1 MPSIITAT
9 ELRSVLGVSSALY
22 NDAYLNQ
29 IIDTAETV
37 ILPMLVTFKSP
48 IQKVS
53 LTDNVAIFTTL
64 GIHEFTEGQSVVI
77 TGCGT
82 PYNGTR
88 VVLADDLGEY
98 TFSASITN
106 ADILEANVIPSG
118 VATLS
123 GASTYV
129 GNAAVQS
136 AVYTVSVEVFQAR
149 LSSGGQIEGVDFSPT
164 PFKMGRSLFN
174 TCVGLLGSY
183 MDTES
188 MCSINA

>member
-1 MPSIITAT
+1 MPSIITAAN
-9 ELRSVLGVSSALY
+9 LRSVLGVSSSLY
-22 NDAYLNQ
+22 DDTYLNQ

-48 IQKVS
+48 IDKVS
-53 LTDNVAIFTTL
+53 LTDNVATFTTL

-77 TGCGT
+77 TGCGS

-88 VVLADDLGEY
+88 TILADNLGAY
-98 TFSASITN
+98 TFSAAITN
-106 ADILEANVIPSG
+106 ADVIEANVIPSG

-149 LSSGGQIEGVDFSPT
+149 LAGGGQIEGVDFTAT
-164 PFKMGRSLFN
+164 PFRMGRSLFN
-174 TCVGLLGSY
+174 KCVGLLGSY

-188 MCSINA
+188 MAQ

>member
-1 MPSIITAT
+1 MPSIITAG
-9 ELRSVLGVSSALY
+9 ELRSVLGVSSSLY

-48 IQKVS
+48 IEKVS
-53 LTDNVAIFTTL
+53 LTNNVATFTTL

-88 VVLADDLGEY
+88 TILADNLGAY
-98 TFSASITN
+98 TFSAAITN
-106 ADILEANVIPSG
+106 ANLIEANVIPSG

-149 LSSGGQIEGVDFSPT
+149 LAGGGQIEGVDFTAT
-164 PFKMGRSLFN
+164 PFRMGRSLFN
-174 TCVGLLGSY
+174 KCVGLLGSY

-188 MCSINA
+188 MAQ

>member
-1 MPSIITAT
+1 LPTIITASQ
-9 ELRSVLGVSSALY
+9 LRSVLGVSSSLY
-22 NDAYLNQ
+22 DDTYLNQ

-48 IQKVS
+48 IEKVS
-53 LTDNVAIFTTL
+53 LTDNVATFTTL

-88 VVLADDLGEY
+88 IVLADNLEQY

-118 VATLS
+118 VVTLS

-149 LSSGGQIEGVDFSPT
+149 LASGGQIEGVDFTST

-188 MCSINA
+188 MCQ

>member
-22 NDAYLNQ
+22 NDTYLNQ

-37 ILPMLVTFKSP
+37 ILPMLVTFKAP
-48 IQKVS
+48 IQATS
-53 LTDNVAIFTTL
+53 LSDNVATFTTL

-77 TGCGT
+77 TGCGS
-82 PYNGTR
+82 YNGTR
-88 VVLADDLGEY
+88 VVLADNLGQY

-118 VATLS
+118 IATLS

-149 LSSGGQIEGVDFSPT
+149 LAGGGQIEGVDFSPT
-164 PFKMGRSLFN
+164 PFRMGRSLFN
-174 TCVGLLGSY
+174 KCVGLLGSY

-188 MCSINA
+188 MAL

>member
-9 ELRSVLGVSSALY
+9 QLRSVLGVSSALY
-22 NDAYLNQ
+22 DDTYLNQ

-37 ILPMLVTFKSP
+37 ILPMLVTFKAP
-48 IQKVS
+48 IQATS
-53 LTDNVAIFTTL
+53 LSDNVATFTTL

-77 TGCGT
+77 TGCGS

-88 VVLADDLGEY
+88 TVLADNLGQY

-118 VATLS
+118 TATLS

-129 GNAAVQS
+129 GVQPVRS
-136 AVYTVSVEVFQAR
+136 AIFAVSVEIFQSRIAA
-149 LSSGGQIEGVDFSPT
+149 GGQIEGVDFAAT
-164 PFKMGRSLFN
+164 PFRMGRSLFN
-174 TCVGLLGSY
+174 RCVGLLGPY
-183 MDTES
+183 IDVES
-188 MCSINA
+188 MAQ

>member
-1 MPSIITAT
+1 MPTIITAAQ
-9 ELRSVLGVSSALY
+9 LRSVLGVSSALY
-22 NDAYLNQ
+22 DDTYLNQ

-48 IQKVS
+48 IEKVS
-53 LTDNVAIFTTL
+53 LTDNVATFTTL

-77 TGCGT
+77 TGCGS

-88 VVLADDLGEY
+88 VVLADGLGQY
-98 TFSASITN
+98 TFTAAIVN

-118 VATLS
+118 VAALS
-123 GASTYV
+123 GGSTYV

-149 LSSGGQIEGVDFSPT
+149 LAGGGQIEGVDFSPT
-164 PFKMGRSLFN
+164 PFRMGRSLFN
-174 TCVGLLGSY
+174 KCVGLLGSY
-183 MDTES
+183 IDTES
-188 MCSINA
+188 MAL

>member
-9 ELRSVLGVSSALY
+9 QLRSVLGVSSSLY
-22 NDAYLNQ
+22 NDAYLDQ
-29 IIDTAETV
+29 IIDTAESV
-37 ILPMLVTFKSP
+37 ILPMLVTFKAP

-53 LTDNVAIFTTL
+53 LTDNVATFTTL

-77 TGCGT
+77 TGCGS

-88 VVLADDLGEY
+88 TVLADNLGEY

-106 ADILEANVIPSG
+106 ADLLEANVIPSG
-118 VATLS
+118 TATLS

-149 LSSGGQIEGVDFSPT
+149 LAGGGQIEGVDFSPT
-164 PFKMGRSLFN
+164 PFRMGRSLFN
-174 TCVGLLGSY
+174 KCVGLLGAY

-188 MCSINA
+188 MAL

>member
-1 MPSIITAT
+1 MPSIITAG
-9 ELRSVLGVSSALY
+9 ELRSVLGVSSSLY

-48 IQKVS
+48 IDKVS
-53 LTDNVAIFTTL
+53 LTDNVATFTTL

-88 VVLADDLGEY
+88 TILADNLGAY
-98 TFSASITN
+98 TFSAAITN
-106 ADILEANVIPSG
+106 ADVIEANVIPSG

-149 LSSGGQIEGVDFSPT
+149 LAGGGQIEGVDFTAT
-164 PFKMGRSLFN
+164 PFRMGRSLFN
-174 TCVGLLGSY
+174 KCVGLLGSY
-183 MDTES
+183 MDTDS
-188 MCSINA
+188 MAQ

>member
-9 ELRSVLGVSSALY
+9 ELRSVLGVSSSLY

-48 IQKVS
+48 VQKVS
-53 LTDNVAIFTTL
+53 LTDNVATFTTL
-64 GIHEFTEGQSVVI
+64 GIHEFTEGQSVVV

-88 VVLADDLGEY
+88 TILADNLGEY
-98 TFSASITN
+98 TFSAAITN
-106 ADILEANVIPSG
+106 ADINEANVIPSG

-149 LSSGGQIEGVDFSPT
+149 LAGGGQIEGVDFTST
-164 PFKMGRSLFN
+164 PFRMGRSLFN
-174 TCVGLLGSY
+174 KCVGLLGSY

-188 MCSINA
+188 MAQ

>member
-1 MPSIITAT
+1 
-9 ELRSVLGVSSALY
+9 VLGVSSSLY
-22 NDAYLNQ
+22 DDTYLNQ

-48 IQKVS
+48 IEKVS
-53 LTDNVAIFTTL
+53 LTDNVATFTTL

-77 TGCGT
+77 TGCGS

-88 VVLADDLGEY
+88 TVLADDLEQY
-98 TFSASITN
+98 TFTAAIVN
-106 ADILEANVIPSG
+106 ADIQEANVIPSG
-118 VATLS
+118 TATLS

-149 LSSGGQIEGVDFSPT
+149 LAGGGQIEGVDFTST
-164 PFKMGRSLFN
+164 PFRMGRSLFN
-174 TCVGLLGSY
+174 KCVGILGSY
-183 MDTES
+183 IDTES
-188 MCSINA
+188 MCQ

>member
-1 MPSIITAT
+1 MPSIITAS
-9 ELRSVLGVSSALY
+9 ELRTVLGVSSALY
-22 NDAYLNQ
+22 SDAYLND
-29 IIDTAETV
+29 IIDTSEAV
-37 ILPMLVTFKSP
+37 ILPLLTTFASP
-48 IQKVS
+48 IAKVS
-53 LTDNVAIFTTL
+53 LTDNVATFTTL

-77 TGCGT
+77 TGCGS

-88 VVLADDLGEY
+88 VVLADNLGQY

-149 LSSGGQIEGVDFSPT
+149 LAGGGQIEGVDFSPT
-164 PFKMGRSLFN
+164 PFRMGRSLFN
-174 TCVGLLGSY
+174 KCVGLLGSY
-183 MDTES
+183 MDTEGL
-188 MCSINA
+188 AQ